1 MFIVVYDEC
10 VPNDFK
16 KKYEILD
23 STVEFRAFI
32 TDNKSFYFIEVWR
45 IIANFGSKDIDKK
58 CFDAIY
64 SAKVGVKTTV
74 ENEEFEEFNDEHMV
88 FIIES
93 ASRFQM

>member
-1 MFIVVYDEC
+1 MFVVVYDEGA
-10 VPNDFK
+10 PNDFK

-23 STVEFRAFI
+23 STVEFREFI
-32 TDNKSFYFIEVWR
+32 KVNTSFYFIEVWR
-45 IIANFGSKDIDKK
+45 IVSNFGAKDVDKK

-64 SAKVGVKTTV
+64 SAKVGVKTVV

-88 FIIES
+88 FTIES